1 MTAEEL
7 DLANLPE
14 WMDVWDSAQS
24 TFYYY
29 NQFTGD
35 ITWDKPPGFKR
46 PDHSKLKALMKPELR
61 AALCIQGIWRA
72 KLARRDVRAQRG
84 ANSAVEG
91 EVWQA
96 VPDPASGLDYYCTC
110 ACIR

>member
-1 MTAEEL
+1 MTWVKPPELMTEGERRAAEDALVAE
-7 DLANLPE
+7 DLPE
-14 WMDVWDSAQS
+14 WMEVWDTTQS

-29 NQFTGD
+29 NQFSGD

-61 AALCIQGIWRA
+61 AALTIQGIWRA

-84 ANSAVEG
+84 ANG
-91 EVWQA
+91 
-96 VPDPASGLDYYCTC
+96 
-110 ACIR
+110 R